1 MFLFSSSPLSLEDVL
16 KATKRHC
23 MGSAPRAKLSE
34 QESLT
39 ESCLFTTT
47 SAHHQLHKDLFF
59 WFQKVFP
66 VFSVNLTSLA
76 DKSGT
81 ALLTLLAASS
91 LWTHSGSGSPGTNPD
106 RAVEGCT
113 LRKADEEISQPISI

>member
-1 MFLFSSSPLSLEDVL
+1 
-16 KATKRHC
+16 

-39 ESCLFTTT
+39 ESCLFTT

-59 WFQKVFP
+59 WLQKVFP

-76 DKSGT
+76 DKSCT
-81 ALLTLLAASS
+81 VFLTLLAASS
-91 LWTHSGSGSPGTNPD
+91 LWTHSGSGSPGTDPD